1 MFYQMTLLGSPS
13 ATSSP
18 ASESGHTHSGEPGG
32 QTIGQSGPAVVPAN
46 LSARQA
52 KEQGLLTSVTSG
64 QLSIGSLASDSLQ
77 SSLVS
82 RLAAALANTGS
93 TMFSLTWNHRTTPAG
108 RPHSRLQASV
118 RRISDSECIGWPT
131 PTVAQPGGTPEQFL
145 ERKRRARENGKAIG
159 VALTDLG
166 MVAQVMTA
174 WPTPMARDGS
184 GGGTVKSCYN
194 PDRSNHLNDFALL
207 TAWPTPTTRDYKDRK
222 ADGSVPANGLLGRV
236 VWSAKGAARLT
247 ASGELLTGSTAQM
260 ASGGLLNPALSR
272 WLMGLPPEW
281 DDCAALAM
289 PSSRHKQ
296 KSSSGV

>member
-13 ATSSP
+13 AIFSP
-18 ASESGHTHSGEPGG
+18 ESESGHTHSGEPGG
-32 QTIGQSGPAVVPAN
+32 QTIGQSGPAVVPVN

-77 SSLVS
+77 SALVS

-93 TMFSLTWNHRTTPAG
+93 TMFSLTWNHRATPAG
-108 RPHSRLQASV
+108 RPHSRLAASV
-118 RRISDSECIGWPT
+118 RRISGSECIGWPT

-145 ERKRRARENGKAIG
+145 ERKRRALELGKTLG

-184 GGGTVKSCYN
+184 GGGSVKSCYN

-207 TAWPTPTTRDYKDRK
+207 
-222 ADGSVPANGLLGRV
+222 
-236 VWSAKGAARLT
+236 AKGAARLT

-260 ASGGLLNPALSR
+260 ASGGRLNPALSR

-281 DDCAALAM
+281 SLCAPTAK
-289 PSSRHKQ
+289 R
-296 KSSSGV
+296 GR

>member
-18 ASESGHTHSGEPGG
+18 ESESGHTHSGEPGG
-32 QTIGQSGPAVVPAN
+32 QTIGQSGPAVVPVN

-52 KEQGLLTSVTSG
+52 REQGLLTSVTSG

-77 SSLVS
+77 SALVS

-131 PTVAQPGGTPEQFL
+131 P
-145 ERKRRARENGKAIG
+145 
-159 VALTDLG
+159 
-166 MVAQVMTA
+166 
-174 WPTPMARDGS
+174 MANDATGS
-184 GGGTVKSCYN
+184 GYCYG
-194 PDRSNHLNDFALL
+194 P
-207 TAWPTPTTRDYKDRK
+207 K
-222 ADGSVPANGLLGRV
+222 PANPMEEREIFLKLP
-236 VWSAKGAARLT
+236 GAARLT

-260 ASGGLLNPALSR
+260 ESGGQLNPALSR

-281 DDCAALAM
+281 DDCAVTAM

-296 KSSSGV
+296 KNSSDA

>member
-13 ATSSP
+13 AISSP
-18 ASESGHTHSGEPGG
+18 ESESGHTHSGEPGG
-32 QTIGQSGPAVVPAN
+32 QTIGQSGPAVVPVN

-52 KEQGLLTSVTSG
+52 REQGLLTSVTSG

-77 SSLVS
+77 SALVS
-82 RLAAALANTGS
+82 RLAAALASTGS
-93 TMFSLTWNHRTTPAG
+93 TMFSLTWNHRATPAG
-108 RPHSRLQASV
+108 RPHSRLAASV

-174 WPTPMARDGS
+174 WPTPMANDATGS
-184 GGGTVKSCYN
+184 GYCYG
-194 PDRSNHLNDFALL
+194 P
-207 TAWPTPTTRDYKDRK
+207 K
-222 ADGSVPANGLLGRV
+222 PANPTEEREIFLKLP
-236 VWSAKGAARLT
+236 GAARLT

-260 ASGGLLNPALSR
+260 ESGGQLNPALSR

-281 DDCAALAM
+281 SLCAPAAK
-289 PSSRHKQ
+289 R
-296 KSSSGV
+296 GR

>member
-18 ASESGHTHSGEPGG
+18 ESESGHTHSGEPGG
-32 QTIGQSGPAVVPAN
+32 QTIGQSGPAVVPVN

-77 SSLVS
+77 SALVS

-108 RPHSRLQASV
+108 RPHSRLAASV

-131 PTVAQPGGTPEQFL
+131 PMAGDMSGATH
-145 ERKRRARENGKAIG
+145 NG
-159 VALTDLG
+159 
-166 MVAQVMTA
+166 
-174 WPTPMARDGS
+174 
-184 GGGTVKSCYN
+184 
-194 PDRSNHLNDFALL
+194 RSKKTNLKLRGAALL
-207 TAWPTPTTRDYKDRK
+207 TAWPTPMANDAT
-222 ADGSVPANGLLGRV
+222 GSGYCYGPKPANPMEEREIFLKLP
-236 VWSAKGAARLT
+236 GAARLT

-260 ASGGLLNPALSR
+260 ESGGRLNPALSR

-289 PSSRHKQ
+289 PSSRRKQ
-296 KSSSGV
+296 KNSSDA

>member
-13 ATSSP
+13 AISSP

-32 QTIGQSGPAVVPAN
+32 QMTGQSGPAVVPVN

-52 KEQGLLTSVTSG
+52 REQGLLTSVTSG

-77 SSLVS
+77 SALVS

-93 TMFSLTWNHRTTPAG
+93 TMFSLTWNHRATPAG
-108 RPHSRLQASV
+108 RPHSRLAASA
-118 RRISDSECIGWPT
+118 RRISDSECIG
-131 PTVAQPGGTPEQFL
+131 
-145 ERKRRARENGKAIG
+145 
-159 VALTDLG
+159 
-166 MVAQVMTA
+166 
-174 WPTPMARDGS
+174 
-184 GGGTVKSCYN
+184 
-194 PDRSNHLNDFALL
+194 
-207 TAWPTPTTRDYKDRK
+207 WPTPTTRDYKDRK

-260 ASGGLLNPALSR
+260 ESGGQLNPALSR